1 MHCRSLSHVCLSVST
16 QFPHL
21 PTFGYTDRQLHCTLI
36 NSVQKSQNISSKYL
50 SGSLGTAGVKDK
62 SSSIPFTYSASYIS
76 FAYII
81 FLYWSF
87 FLEMNTAVDIAS
99 SQYDRGEDR
108 NTDRRK
114 QVGERGGM
122 MAWRFKR
129 LLKAVCVQERGKINS
144 SVGKQL

>member
-1 MHCRSLSHVCLSVST
+1 M
-16 QFPHL
+16 
-21 PTFGYTDRQLHCTLI
+21 
-36 NSVQKSQNISSKYL
+36 QKSQNISSKYL

-108 NTDRRK
+108 NTDKRK
-114 QVGERGGM
+114 
-122 MAWRFKR
+122 
-129 LLKAVCVQERGKINS
+129 
-144 SVGKQL
+144 